1 MQGLLF
7 LPCVPRQIV
16 VGREGCTV
24 ALILVTEHT
33 TSVNLNHSQWV
44 FLEIIQTP
52 MMNHI
57 QHTVLQ
63 RRVQGDYLM
72 LLEKQIF

>member
-52 MMNHI
+52 MI
-57 QHTVLQ
+57 
-63 RRVQGDYLM
+63 
-72 LLEKQIF
+72 IFNTQSSNDVFKEII